1 MDHLLNMTFQ
11 STMSMS
17 DEMQRELHRLSARV
31 KFIWNHSKELEIV
44 FRYNPRY
51 HMTNELYLYSIYVHP
66 NVCLITVISLIVMFA
81 VMIKS
86 KVVLDRYTFMIVHTV
101 FDLLAL
107 TIPVPFQ
114 MVFLQRN
121 EYMDYHWCTPYQIMT
136 VIVPGIFYSLSTW
149 MKIGMAF
156 QKLIIIKYPIK
167 SRMWFSGKRVG
178 FAIVGLTLIGTIV
191 NSTHMYRN
199 AFKKTVIFNEKTN
212 ELEYKCI
219 AVKSYIQLID
229 SEIMRIFLKICPLLF
244 RSIGPMIL
252 LVLCCIGIVA
262 ELIKQ
267 DNKRTTM
274 TVLNNTTGPYRQ
286 LAKVVVISTF
296 MYAIAT
302 IPKALEDLLVTL
314 DRKPLTPYIIL
325 ANNPKTLQYKSFMNH
340 TTVVF
345 ALSKVL
351 EQIDVVL
358 TVVLYVAL
366 KSEFRT
372 TVKDMIC
379 PKINRGT

>member
-1 MDHLLNMTFQ
+1 MDHLLNMTFK
-11 STMSMS
+11 SRMTVSA
-17 DEMQRELHRLSARV
+17 ETQRELLRLSTRLQ
-31 KFIWNHSKELEIV
+31 FIRNQSKKLDKML
-44 FRYNPRY
+44 RYNPRH
-51 HMTNELYLYSIYVHP
+51 HMTNELYLYSLYVQP
-66 NVCLITVISLIVMFA
+66 SVCLITVVSLAVMFS
-81 VMIKS
+81 VMVKS
-86 KVVLDRYTFMIVHTV
+86 NVVWDRYTFMIVHTV

-107 TIPVPFQ
+107 IIPVPFQ
-114 MVFLQRN
+114 IVFLLRN

-167 SRMWFSGKRVG
+167 SRVWFSGKRVG
-178 FAIVGLTLIGTIV
+178 FAIVGVTLIGAIV

-199 AFKKTVIFNEKTN
+199 SFKKTVILNQNTN
-212 ELEYKCI
+212 AFEYKCI
-219 AVKSYIQLID
+219 AVESYIQLID
-229 SEIMRIFLKICPLLF
+229 SEIMRIVLKICPLLF

-252 LVLCCIGIVA
+252 LVMCCIGIVA

-286 LAKVVVISTF
+286 LAKVVAISTF
-296 MYAIAT
+296 IYAIAT
-302 IPKALEDLLVTL
+302 IPKALEDLLVAL
-314 DRKPLTPYIIL
+314 DKNSFSPYIML
-325 ANNPKTLQYKSFMNH
+325 VNNPKITYNTSMNH

-345 ALSKVL
+345 VLSKIL

-372 TVKDMIC
+372 TVKDMLF

>member
-1 MDHLLNMTFQ
+1 MF
-11 STMSMS
+11 S
-17 DEMQRELHRLSARV
+17 
-31 KFIWNHSKELEIV
+31 
-44 FRYNPRY
+44 
-51 HMTNELYLYSIYVHP
+51 
-66 NVCLITVISLIVMFA
+66 VM
-81 VMIKS
+81 VKS
-86 KVVLDRYTFMIVHTV
+86 KVEWVRYTFMIVHTM

-107 TIPVPFQ
+107 IIPVPFQ
-114 MVFLQRN
+114 IVFLLRN

-167 SRMWFSGKRVG
+167 SRVWSSGKRVG
-178 FAIVGLTLIGTIV
+178 FAIVGVTLIGAIV

-199 AFKKTVIFNEKTN
+199 SFRKTVILNQNTN
-212 ELEYKCI
+212 EFEYKCI
-219 AVKSYIQLID
+219 AVESYFQLID
-229 SEIMRIFLKICPLLF
+229 SEIMRIFLRICPLLF

-286 LAKVVVISTF
+286 LAKVVAISTF
-296 MYAIAT
+296 VYAIAT
-302 IPKALEDLLVTL
+302 IPKALEDLLVAL
-314 DRKPLTPYIIL
+314 DNNSFSPYIMF
-325 ANNPKTLQYKSFMNH
+325 ANNSDIVEYNSFINN
-340 TTVVF
+340 TAVVF
-345 ALSKVL
+345 LLSKIL

-358 TVVLYVAL
+358 TVFLYVAL
-366 KSEFRT
+366 KGEFRT
-372 TVKDMIC
+372 TVKGMLC

>member
-1 MDHLLNMTFQ
+1 
-11 STMSMS
+11 
-17 DEMQRELHRLSARV
+17 
-31 KFIWNHSKELEIV
+31 
-44 FRYNPRY
+44 
-51 HMTNELYLYSIYVHP
+51 
-66 NVCLITVISLIVMFA
+66 
-81 VMIKS
+81 
-86 KVVLDRYTFMIVHTV
+86 MIVHTV

-286 LAKVVVISTF
+286 LAKVVAISTF
-296 MYAIAT
+296 VYAIAT
-302 IPKALEDLLVTL
+302 IPKALEDLLVAL
-314 DRKPLTPYIIL
+314 DNNSFSPYIMF
-325 ANNPKTLQYKSFMNH
+325 ANNSDIVEYNSFINN
-340 TTVVF
+340 TAVVF
-345 ALSKVL
+345 LLSKIL

-358 TVVLYVAL
+358 TVFLYVAL
-366 KSEFRT
+366 KGEFRT
-372 TVKDMIC
+372 TVKGMLC

>member
-1 MDHLLNMTFQ
+1 
-11 STMSMS
+11 
-17 DEMQRELHRLSARV
+17 
-31 KFIWNHSKELEIV
+31 
-44 FRYNPRY
+44 
-51 HMTNELYLYSIYVHP
+51 MTNELYLYSMYAQP
-66 NVCLITVISLIVMFA
+66 SVCLITVMSLIVMFS
-81 VMIKS
+81 VMVEF
-86 KVVLDRYTFMIVHTV
+86 KVVWDRYTFMIVHTV

-107 TIPVPFQ
+107 IIPDPFQ
-114 MVFLQRN
+114 MVFLLRSN
-121 EYMDYHWCTPYQIMT
+121 YMDYHWCTLYQIMT

-229 SEIMRIFLKICPLLF
+229 SEIMRIFLKVCPLLF

-286 LAKVVVISTF
+286 LAKVVAISTF
-296 MYAIAT
+296 IYAIAT

-314 DRKPLTPYIIL
+314 DKNSFSPYIIL
-325 ANNPKTLQYKSFMNH
+325 VNNPKITYNTFVNH

-345 ALSKVL
+345 VLSKIL

-366 KSEFRT
+366 KSEFRA
-372 TVKDMIC
+372 TVKDMFF

>member
-17 DEMQRELHRLSARV
+17 DEMQRELLRLSARV

-51 HMTNELYLYSIYVHP
+51 HMTNELYLYSMYVHP
-66 NVCLITVISLIVMFA
+66 NVCLITVMFLIVMFS

-86 KVVLDRYTFMIVHTV
+86 KVVWDRYTFMIVHTV

-107 TIPVPFQ
+107 IIPVPFQ

-121 EYMDYHWCTPYQIMT
+121 EYMDYHWCAPYQIMT

-274 TVLNNTTGPYRQ
+274 TAVNNTTGPYRQ
-286 LAKVVVISTF
+286 LAKVVAISTF
-296 MYAIAT
+296 VYAIAT
-302 IPKALEDLLVTL
+302 IPKALEDLLVAL
-314 DRKPLTPYIIL
+314 DKNSFSPYIML
-325 ANNPKTLQYKSFMNH
+325 ANNSDMVEYNSFINN
-340 TTVVF
+340 TAVVF
-345 ALSKVL
+345 LLSKIL

-358 TVVLYVAL
+358 TVFLYVAL
-366 KSEFRT
+366 KGEFRT
-372 TVKDMIC
+372 TFKGMLC

>member
-1 MDHLLNMTFQ
+1 
-11 STMSMS
+11 
-17 DEMQRELHRLSARV
+17 
-31 KFIWNHSKELEIV
+31 
-44 FRYNPRY
+44 
-51 HMTNELYLYSIYVHP
+51 
-66 NVCLITVISLIVMFA
+66 
-81 VMIKS
+81 
-86 KVVLDRYTFMIVHTV
+86 MIVHTV

-286 LAKVVVISTF
+286 LAKVVAISTF
-296 MYAIAT
+296 VYAIAT
-302 IPKALEDLLVTL
+302 IPKALEDLLVAL
-314 DRKPLTPYIIL
+314 DKNSFSPYIML
-325 ANNPKTLQYKSFMNH
+325 ANNSDIVEYNSFINN
-340 TTVVF
+340 TAVVF
-345 ALSKVL
+345 LLSKIL

-358 TVVLYVAL
+358 TVFLYVAL
-366 KSEFRT
+366 KGEFRT
-372 TVKDMIC
+372 TVKGMLC